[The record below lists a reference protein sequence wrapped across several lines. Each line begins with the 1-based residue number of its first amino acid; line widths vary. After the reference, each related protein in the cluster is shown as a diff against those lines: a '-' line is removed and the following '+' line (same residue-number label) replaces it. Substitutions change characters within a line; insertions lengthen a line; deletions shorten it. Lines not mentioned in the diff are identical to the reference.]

1 MKKRTILLIGM
12 LAALAASCIPSL
24 FPLYTEDDLVWD
36 DRIEGTWRMDNGSV
50 WIIERLEHHSDA
62 SFMDPKWT
70 EPDEDSEPQNIHYRL
85 TVKEICETEPGHS
98 GGSGSEDERTGAEVT
113 GLERED
119 SEGAAARQT
128 CIEASDTVEAV
139 FDLHLLELD
148 GRRYVNFY
156 PGEWDLD
163 HGFLRWHMVE
173 VNNFA
178 RITLSQ
184 ESMSIQYFN
193 PDFLEELIENNRIR
207 IDHLWMDYFLLITA
221 PTEDLQ
227 KFVIKYSD

>member
-1 MKKRTILLIGM
+1 M
-12 LAALAASCIPSL
+12 
-24 FPLYTEDDLVWD
+24 
-36 DRIEGTWRMDNGSV
+36 
-50 WIIERLEHHSDA
+50 
-62 SFMDPKWT
+62 
-70 EPDEDSEPQNIHYRL
+70 
-85 TVKEICETEPGHS
+85 
-98 GGSGSEDERTGAEVT
+98 
-113 GLERED
+113 
-119 SEGAAARQT
+119 
-128 CIEASDTVEAV
+128 
-139 FDLHLLELD
+139 
-148 GRRYVNFY
+148 NFY

-227 KFVIKYSD
+227 KFVIKYSDEKDALVEADVFSRI